1 MIEAR
6 GEFEF
11 MNPFVKYMEEALH
24 IKTKVC
30 DYTKQN
36 ELPLYLRNNYDFLA
50 AIIQDIEFLLIYPKE
65 QTNLTTIRKQAN
77 QLKKLTGLDC
87 VLCLDNV
94 RAYTKEK
101 MLAEGIPFIIP
112 GKQVYMPF
120 LGVALSNSVAREIL
134 PVEKLSFGTQRLLLT
149 AIYSSWTQTSLKEAA
164 NALGLTK
171 MSISR
176 CFDELQSVGLYL
188 VKTIG
193 KARYFSWSGNRR
205 ELWDTVAPFL
215 RSPVK
220 RQYCLGE
227 SIDIKGAKLGGISA
241 LCHYSML
248 ADNPYNFYAVPK
260 DTAKFFVTAKLPLIP
275 ETESPVMVI
284 QVMQYDMDY
293 TDAHAI
299 DPLTAILSISEE
311 DKADPR
317 VEGAITKILGECLHD

>member
-1 MIEAR
+1 MIEAKS
-6 GEFEF
+6 EVELV
-11 MNPFVKYMEEALH
+11 NPFVKYMEDVLH
-24 IKTKVC
+24 IKTKVR

-36 ELPLYLRNNYDFLA
+36 ELPLYLRNGYDFHA
-50 AIIQDIEFLLIYPKE
+50 AIIQDIEFLLINPKE
-65 QTNLTTIRKQAN
+65 QTNLTTNRKQAN

-112 GKQVYMPF
+112 GKQVYLPF
-120 LGVALSNSVAREIL
+120 LGVALSNGAAREIPL
-134 PVEKLSFGTQRLLLT
+134 VEKISFSTQRLLLT
-149 AIYSSWTQTSLKEAA
+149 AVYNSWTQTSLKEAA
-164 NALGLTK
+164 DSLGLTK

-176 CFDELQSVGLYL
+176 CFDELQSVGLDL

-193 KARYFSWSGNRR
+193 RARCFSWSGNRR
-205 ELWDTVAPFL
+205 ELWDSVMPFL
-215 RSPVK
+215 RNPVK

-227 SIDIKGAKLGGISA
+227 TIDIKGAKLGGISA

-248 ADNPYNFYAVPK
+248 ADNPYNVYAVSK
-260 DTAKFFVTAKLPLIP
+260 DTAKFFESAKLPLIP

-293 TDAHAI
+293 TDTHAI
-299 DPLTAILSISEE
+299 DPLTAILSISED

-317 VEGAITKILGECLHD
+317 VEGAITEILEECLHD